1 MRTASL
7 VLLTV
12 LLAGCPRRGDTRVA
26 GSDDAQLAAY
36 EATLEE
42 LRARRTTGGVSC
54 TGRCDLATRTCGV
67 AEELCAVVER
77 NPERG
82 DLPRRCVEAREKCAE
97 ATDDCTR
104 CRARR

>member
-1 MRTASL
+1 MRTTSL
-7 VLLTV
+7 FLLTV
-12 LLAGCPRRGDTRVA
+12 VLMGCPRQVDTRVA
-26 GSDDAQLAAY
+26 GSDEARLAAY
-36 EATLEE
+36 EAKLEE
-42 LRARRTTGGVSC
+42 LRSRRTMGTVSC
-54 TGRCDLATRTCGV
+54 ADRCELASRTCGV

-82 DLPRRCVEAREKCAE
+82 DLPRRCVEGREQCAE